1 MLKQTDTKKKYGPVL
16 FVPTLEDVLGL
27 KVGDDALDCF
37 GKWSHVTAISYVG
50 SDVQHQAFV
59 GFYTATG
66 PTSSMSGSY
75 KVGDLVRTVAV
86 TKLFTSNETDDIEK
100 YMRAKGER
108 LLDVSEIPHTAYT
121 SLVHSSKSGY

>member
-1 MLKQTDTKKKYGPVL
+1 MLKQTDVKKKQGQIL
-16 FVPTLEDVLGL
+16 FVPTLEDVLNL

-37 GKWSHVTAISYVG
+37 GKLSRVTEISYVG
-50 SDVQHQAFV
+50 SDVQHQAYV

-86 TKLFTSNETDDIEK
+86 TSLFTSNETDDIEK

-108 LLDVSEIPHTAYT
+108 LLDVSQIPHAAYASLT
-121 SLVHSSKSGY
+121 SSSRTGY